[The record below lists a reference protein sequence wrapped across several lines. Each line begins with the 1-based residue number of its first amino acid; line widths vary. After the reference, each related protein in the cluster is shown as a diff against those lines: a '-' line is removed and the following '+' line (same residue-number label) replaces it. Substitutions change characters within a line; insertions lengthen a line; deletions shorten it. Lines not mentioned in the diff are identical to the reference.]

1 MKKNNYINKNEI
13 IQFKK
18 EYYEMGKIII
28 KGIQGYLKVFNNNF
42 NLKIKELEKNLSEY
56 KNKYYN
62 LLNNNN
68 YIKEDKQEN
77 NFNTKS
83 QDIKY
88 DKKISEAECNII
100 NDKEIQKLK
109 NKYEMMMKQKNDEI
123 NELNLQI
130 LKLNLEKKKLRH
142 QKIKKHIEDMNLD
155 IENNFNDK
163 KIKEI
168 KFQKSELNLL
178 KHKSFDIRKNPNLK
192 IDKTPTKIKDSD
204 INITSNLSNNEILSE
219 NQKLKSEIVVLKSKS
234 NNFIKL
240 YFKYK
245 EISDKLNSENKKLVK
260 ERDEYKKKKS
270 ELNNEIEIIKINN
283 DRMNNIKIK
292 NNILI
297 NNNLTIK
304 NKKHNSIEKIKT
316 IKNNQRSPI
325 IKNKVNK
332 NNIKVISN
340 KNQTNNNI
348 NNLNIKK
355 FINLQKISKAIE
367 ISFKSKKTAN
377 INSENKNNQLKN
389 EINNKKILEEE
400 NKNKIII
407 DGLKSQIKKLEQS
420 ICKYELEKQIEEK
433 NKKKISDSNSH
444 QINGL
449 NELIKLLKDKNQ
461 KLNIEIEKLK
471 NKNDDRV
478 IELVKEL
485 NMKDKEMSS
494 LTGKINKLKK
504 ELINN
509 GISTP
514 NIDD

>member
-1 MKKNNYINKNEI
+1 MKKTNTLINTDYIINSPRNIKLYNNYINDSPSFIHSQNLLEEMQTSIDTILNNLRKNSQDNINLQKNTNFSHKPHLYKTPNNTFKKKIYDNNNTQIINYRYKNNEDNNLLKHNNPNIILFRNNSENKIKNKLLYNNNNLNKIINNLNSEFNINSNIDNIQNNKKLINSILRQIKILKKINYINKNEI

-18 EYYEMGKIII
+18 EYYEMGKIMI

-88 DKKISEAECNII
+88 DKKISEAECNLI

-109 NKYEMMMKQKNDEI
+109 NKYEMMLKQKSDEI

-304 NKKHNSIEKIKT
+304 NKIHNSIEKIKT

-325 IKNKVNK
+325 IKNKINK

-340 KNQTNNNI
+340 
-348 NNLNIKK
+348 
-355 FINLQKISKAIE
+355 
-367 ISFKSKKTAN
+367 
-377 INSENKNNQLKN
+377 
-389 EINNKKILEEE
+389 
-400 NKNKIII
+400 II
-407 DGLKSQIKKLEQS
+407 
-420 ICKYELEKQIEEK
+420 
-433 NKKKISDSNSH
+433 
-444 QINGL
+444 
-449 NELIKLLKDKNQ
+449 
-461 KLNIEIEKLK
+461 
-471 NKNDDRV
+471 
-478 IELVKEL
+478 
-485 NMKDKEMSS
+485 
-494 LTGKINKLKK
+494 
-504 ELINN
+504 
-509 GISTP
+509 
-514 NIDD
+514 